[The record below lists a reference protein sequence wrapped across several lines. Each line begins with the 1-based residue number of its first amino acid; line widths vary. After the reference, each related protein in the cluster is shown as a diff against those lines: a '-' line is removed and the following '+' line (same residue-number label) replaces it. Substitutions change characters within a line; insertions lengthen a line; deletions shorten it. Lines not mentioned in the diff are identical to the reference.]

1 MNAMTPFDEQTT
13 LGLGAELGTADFQ
26 AIAAIMQDEARISLA
41 PQKATLVRSRLARR
55 LRDRGLSSYRDYIA
69 LVGHDPAERKIM
81 IEALTTNHTHFF
93 REGHHF
99 DHLCNEVIPQL
110 RARPVGQP
118 IRIWSSA
125 SSSGEEVYSIAMCL
139 LGKDSREAQWA
150 RSADIRLLATDLS
163 SEMVEA
169 TRRAVYEISGAQAIP
184 EPYRKL
190 WTRSQGDKV
199 TMADEARALVSAM
212 QLNLFD
218 RWPMQRQFDAIFC
231 RNVMIYFDETAKAEL
246 ETRLIAQLVPGG
258 ILYIGHSERLVGPER
273 DIMIPCGQT
282 IYRKPEKGER
292 HQ

>member
-1 MNAMTPFDEQTT
+1 MNAMTPFEEQST

-26 AIAAIMQDEARISLA
+26 AIAAIMQSEARIWLA

-55 LRDRGLSSYRDYIA
+55 LRDRGVSSYHEYIA
-69 LVGHDPAERKIM
+69 LVGHDLAERKIM

-99 DHLCNEVIPQL
+99 DHLCSEVIPQL
-110 RARPVGQP
+110 RARRNSQP

-139 LGKDSREAQWA
+139 LGKDSRDAQWT

-169 TRRAVYEISGAQAIP
+169 TRKAVYDASSAKAIP

-190 WTRSQGDKV
+190 WTRALGEKL
-199 TMADEARALVSAM
+199 TMAEEARALVSAM

-246 ETRLIAQLVPGG
+246 ESRLIEQLMPGG
-258 ILYIGHSERLVGPER
+258 ILYIGHSERLVGPQR

-282 IYRKPEKGER
+282 VYRKPEAGESVR
-292 HQ
+292 